1 MEAKITLNG
10 YTKASNKELNMSI
23 VTKLKEYLRLDSETF
38 VMFNNNR
45 EQLLFAIQADNN
57 SEVTDYFIVK
67 DTEPALDP
75 ATPYSRSDS
84 KYNIIS
90 KPYITVDGYR
100 SPITRKLDIT
110 FYSNKRN
117 KVEKVRADID
127 RFNLTGIADMQY
139 YVPAN
144 YSKLL
149 EKIETTG
156 NLPVTVPDET
166 VDVKISY
173 TARLNIKGNVEA
185 IGPNFK
191 VDFQIAVNYNRDSYW
206 VATYPLVINNKVLPK
221 NIINSKFT
229 YKKVKP
235 AKDIVEIGEQ
245 VKTYY
250 GSDGVNVFMIPKV
263 DNFRVAVSKEGYFPM
278 GSILVPIDP
287 ARPRTICNLFD
298 LPGITINEPYKAYII
313 DNIANVFT
321 PYKCL
326 FYIELYEDKVKSSL
340 QLSMSAGGNI
350 TVPTNL
356 DLTKTYRIV
365 INILTKLGKLSD
377 PDLKLL
383 NTLTQY
389 KNTNESG
396 PALSKSNLATYTLT
410 EDKSDPS
417 KAYKLIAGK
426 LYSHRD
432 VRVYSN
438 GEDMVEDGVWRD
450 SDTDWYVKYPGGV
463 DLTLKPHYNNGL
475 PSNYKEGTLPTVI
488 ANGNP
493 SVPNPGGQDINNEDN
508 EDTTPDSDEP
518 FVYNPVITYIKKPV
532 VNTPQ
537 PIWLGKV
544 TTSQYKAGK
553 KWPLP
558 LSSIEYEVGE
568 EGNDTAIDT
577 GTVTPPNL
585 DIDPTLHI
593 DGSKK
598 IWIRVKY
605 KSSGV
610 HGGNTISTESEWSDK
625 WIFQRP
631 VLETENIKTNIS
643 YIGKDGS
650 NKKQYKI
657 VTEHP
662 VFKSPYKEKIQN
674 LQVTNTKWLVYKK
687 EDNTLVTT
695 VTKSGDEGTVG
706 VFGIALDDVLLDEV
720 EYKIKSVIEASYK
733 IPSISGLTNATKTF
747 ESEIVYKP
755 SVFKIQKPIL
765 SVAQPITYGPVL
777 RSPYNAIAGWTGP
790 LTKIVVTVKNE
801 DTCTTPQTI
810 TLTGND
816 LKQNEFK
823 IPSRINNL
831 ELIHSNAK
839 IHVTAVYYSNVGS
852 NEARSDISDE
862 LVFTVPTYEIKPTD
876 TSVTEITSSQPL
888 VTFSPVTTTGGLKE
902 YYSPLVDVSTHIK
915 VEDTT
920 TSTIILD
927 NIIPNVKDEWRI
939 PLGTLTAGHIYNI
952 SAKRKFVLKD
962 FNNNEPLE
970 TGFGAVGSFT
980 APEIEFI
987 AQPTIT
993 TPANPYYGKLTISP
1007 YQRLNN
1013 WPLVRTSVVYHYEDE
1028 NGIPYGPDI
1037 VKPDAQPHTELP
1049 VYGSDK
1055 EIHVK
1060 VKYVSEGEVNGITL
1074 KAESKWSEVYT
1085 YRTIEHEAKI
1095 FHMNIVFKEIVNDK
1109 PEYNIT
1115 TSDLEYDD
1123 KGLTFITGI
1132 EEKSIEWTFYHKDD
1146 MNTPIYNKKI
1156 NKGQEGYKDHR
1167 LPADLL
1173 KGGDVYI
1180 IKTKYEFDLKLKD
1193 GSRLASTSTQEEEY
1207 THVLPGIEKPVLTI
1221 VNNPGF
1227 GPVTRSAY
1235 TPTGGWNGSL
1245 SKVTY
1250 MYGPEGSSLD
1260 HTKEVTGADM
1270 EDAFR
1275 PPVRQSG
1282 SKLDIVAF
1290 YESVVNGVTLTSP
1303 ISDRVTLEYPTFTL
1317 GSFGVTMS
1325 NTDGIT
1331 PTATLTNLNI
1341 SQNLKDY
1348 LRNYRVT
1355 KTFIRITDVD
1365 LGMPV
1370 YTNESPILSK
1380 TFNIPAGTLSYNKDY
1395 SVEAGYYIESPVL
1408 ENPEVIAHVSFKTP
1422 VEFYIDKPTLT
1433 VPNDP
1438 YYGPLTFSAYTP
1450 IFGWTEP
1457 CLEAEIQYL
1466 SGTFNPVKA
1475 IQVLKTT
1482 NDPTTLDYTL
1492 PIIGSEENMNVRVR
1506 YVSKKDNKKYYSDW
1520 SEVLT
1525 YKMAKYGLD
1534 PAFRVE
1540 VENND
1545 EEPKLIFKNKGYIG
1559 EDLPF
1564 IGTGI
1569 TSIDGIKVSIVSK
1582 ETNLEVYA
1590 ANLPY
1595 TDNEHM
1601 VPPGKVEKNKT
1612 YTIKASLTFKHKY
1625 LTNDVNKVRE
1635 FSLDYTVPRAIIIR
1649 TPVLMGGQFTQ
1660 YDEVRYSP
1668 YYDYGWE
1675 GEEDGLEIQY
1685 CTGTIDWDNG
1695 HTEIIN
1701 YSTYQSIPKEPN
1713 DKVFVRARWRGRKD
1727 SNIKLSEWSDVLE
1740 YIVPTCNFEFD
1751 KTAEECLDRTNP
1763 LKPFVRMPGWKYIPV
1778 SGSGGLPKELVDF
1791 YPPNAWHVNIEKWD
1805 ETENKFVYAASSM
1818 ENYNV
1823 NAAYHFKLYIPNY
1836 DINKKYKI
1844 TIKFNPTSRYVVNV
1858 DPLDRWCSMEYIL
1871 PAGST
1876 TGINLIYVPTNPYYG
1891 SIMKL
1896 PFTKPATWT
1905 GEIAKI
1911 KYTTS
1916 VDAEPDIETVE
1927 INHTDDYLPPFTPNN
1942 YSKEWKVV
1950 AKAISTNN
1958 EESGESTVVFR
1969 TPEIKVKEGLKGSND
1984 NNGLS
1989 PKFIVPKLTLA
2000 DLDKFQTNPG
2010 ELDVKSI
2017 DLTITGSDGSSRTKN
2032 FSGLSGNGPFEL
2044 EIDGTLNE
2052 NVKYTAKADC
2062 KWEHRFT
2069 MAAGEQTYT
2078 VNFDEYL
2085 ALAIPVTIH
2094 KPTVKTEINPK
2105 GYYKTIEFNKPEV
2118 TNGTYTI
2125 KKMLIE
2131 WGVGEFGTD
2140 LIKKVEHLDVNPD
2153 SIPTL
2158 EIPFKKAN
2166 QKLWVRFK
2174 YSLLVPELGTEVKET
2189 EYSDLVTWTLPNAVV
2204 KDVEISVTKPFVRPI
2219 KATFSPF
2226 DYTEKELI
2234 PETIYPDRATLVVK
2248 DQWGREEYFTK
2259 EILPSETEIEIPES
2273 VLETEKTYQAQI
2285 LYSVTHPLFNE
2296 GIPSDATNSVE
2307 FEILK
2312 DDNVIETPTLSVPK
2326 DPYYG
2331 PLKITPYK
2339 TKNGFT
2345 GEAEKIEFKLLFS
2358 SSPILP
2364 EYLDG
2369 YYSGNFY
2376 EATPEEFKTYM
2387 VQDMKYRDMYVG
2399 AKARY
2404 VSEGKK
2410 SNWSEVLVYKT
2421 MPYKVIKHEPTLEQN
2436 ADGSITV
2443 HAGKISV
2450 LNGDLPFLNCDQDF
2464 KMEELR
2470 VEVTRT
2476 SNNQTFTVNFTPYNA
2491 VKFNA
2496 NNDVLIPAAQLVDGE
2511 EYKFRVM
2518 YYFFLDNENEHL
2530 LAARGS
2536 GEEVTLTQVV
2546 RKPKPIAKPTLS
2558 IPKNPYYG
2566 PIDITPPVTAPGFTE
2581 TVNKVIYEYAEDF
2594 FDPNDPLQVVTNI
2607 TKTDAAIAD
2616 KVTLD
2621 IKKSLKKVYIR
2632 ARYATDNTF
2641 SEWSDILEIITPEF
2655 GIEKPTFTITGDGLA
2670 PTIKIAPM
2678 GIIGKEL
2685 PYIGEFVAEG
2695 VIVSIKDNETDE
2707 EVYGGEWNGDK
2718 TTINVPNGKILKG
2731 KKYKIQVMYGVK
2743 HAIITENNPVL
2754 YKSDVVVYEAPN
2766 PKILTPSIT
2775 FYVDVNDDQMY
2786 LKGSEYTA
2794 IGTTERHAYSSWY
2807 LYEKNVE
2814 EPKAKLENSPDKLL
2828 KWQIPVPL
2836 EQGKEYI
2843 AKLKYSSNNL
2853 DSELGV
2859 LEFRGLDGRPAPI
2872 TATVRYSDAG
2882 NGWRPRYAISP
2893 YYIPGNTTGS
2903 IQKFS
2908 LTIKKGTTADSKTSQ
2923 PGDRILTVEIPTWV
2937 NGRGTELSYVVSK
2950 ADYITVINALPN
2962 KNPAYPVFFSG
2973 VLEDNKGN
2981 TVEVPDIMYTYPYA
2995 FLPGKIQLQGAGTA
3009 TPTLQAVGVN
3019 TQGADYFAI
3028 TKTKWEVLDGTAHL
3042 VNEES
3047 VGYVDNKP
3055 LGSLGMDPTKKY
3067 KAKITYTND
3076 VGEFET
3082 ETYEFSL
3089 GEPRLVP
3096 LVAWHSL
3103 TPINDVEW
3111 TLKLNMS
3118 PFVMSNPGG
3127 HTWSIEK
3134 QTIKIVDGEGN
3145 VIASE
3150 ESGYKTEYDISRKT
3164 RNGSTSID
3172 DVALDY
3178 GKKYN
3183 IIVIRETNHYP
3194 LINRTVKDESIYQID
3209 MGAKPIPYVKP
3220 AVIELSF
3227 DYKDVDDR
3235 TIKGRITE
3243 EIVVQRY
3250 FDKVPKKIIWKLW
3263 REGETKPF
3271 STAETT
3277 GDVRE
3282 ITFGNGYHD
3291 VEAKDL
3297 WYKFQFR
3304 ITAEWIIDDEVK
3316 SIMNEGPWVAA
3327 PNSPG
3332 EPPKLDDYTPPTMRL
3347 VKKDGTSI
3355 TVEMNHPGSNIPAN
3369 RVVFTMTGA
3378 AINPLFKR
3386 RLKDG
3391 TLPKGMEFVQSGD
3404 NVTAV
3409 RITIMKPEKNTEN
3422 QVTFTD
3428 LFPGAAVNISAIY
3441 YWVEGRD
3448 KWGQPHRASNT
3459 YEASIAETL
3468 PEGSGVINLMP
3479 EVSFAAVSNLG
3490 KRYVDWVRIKDD
3502 LLVLGPISE
3511 FVITEGTPDGP
3522 VIGQSSYKSDGN
3534 PANAYYAYTR
3544 LTLPKFGTK
3553 YCLTGW
3559 LNMST
3564 NVRTLKAHA
3573 YHTTDPFAVANV
3585 EGGITCGYAG
3595 GGPVNKE
3602 GDPLSK
3608 SPDGFNSA
3616 SGTYYKGVL
3625 RFGNSVAEADDY
3637 MHEVEKFVT
3646 FDPVATT
3653 WPGETVMAEVSKKEY
3668 HFHIPYYTIKNSDG
3682 ETLNWVLTKP
3692 SVTIYFK
3699 NGETLTKRFW

>member
-117 KVEKVRADID
+117 KVEKVRANID

-144 YSKLL
+144 YSKLI

-166 VDVKISY
+166 VDAKISY
-173 TARLNIKGNVEA
+173 TARLNIKGSVEA

-235 AKDIVEIGEQ
+235 AKDILEIGEQ

-365 INILTKLGKLSD
+365 INILTKIGKLSD

-450 SDTDWYVKYPGGV
+450 SDTDWYVKYPGGT
-463 DLTLKPHYNNGL
+463 DLTLKPHYNNEL

-493 SVPNPGGQDINNEDN
+493 AVPNPGGQNINNEDN

-518 FVYNPVITYIKKPV
+518 FVYNPVIAYIKKPI

-568 EGNDTAIDT
+568 EGSDTAIDT

-610 HGGNTISTESEWSDK
+610 HGGNTISTES
-625 WIFQRP
+625 
-631 VLETENIKTNIS
+631 
-643 YIGKDGS
+643 
-650 NKKQYKI
+650 
-657 VTEHP
+657 
-662 VFKSPYKEKIQN
+662 
-674 LQVTNTKWLVYKK
+674 
-687 EDNTLVTT
+687 
-695 VTKSGDEGTVG
+695 
-706 VFGIALDDVLLDEV
+706 
-720 EYKIKSVIEASYK
+720 
-733 IPSISGLTNATKTF
+733 
-747 ESEIVYKP
+747 
-755 SVFKIQKPIL
+755 
-765 SVAQPITYGPVL
+765 
-777 RSPYNAIAGWTGP
+777 
-790 LTKIVVTVKNE
+790 
-801 DTCTTPQTI
+801 
-810 TLTGND
+810 
-816 LKQNEFK
+816 
-823 IPSRINNL
+823 
-831 ELIHSNAK
+831 
-839 IHVTAVYYSNVGS
+839 
-852 NEARSDISDE
+852 
-862 LVFTVPTYEIKPTD
+862 
-876 TSVTEITSSQPL
+876 
-888 VTFSPVTTTGGLKE
+888 
-902 YYSPLVDVSTHIK
+902 
-915 VEDTT
+915 
-920 TSTIILD
+920 
-927 NIIPNVKDEWRI
+927 
-939 PLGTLTAGHIYNI
+939 
-952 SAKRKFVLKD
+952 
-962 FNNNEPLE
+962 
-970 TGFGAVGSFT
+970 
-980 APEIEFI
+980 
-987 AQPTIT
+987 
-993 TPANPYYGKLTISP
+993 
-1007 YQRLNN
+1007 
-1013 WPLVRTSVVYHYEDE
+1013 
-1028 NGIPYGPDI
+1028 
-1037 VKPDAQPHTELP
+1037 
-1049 VYGSDK
+1049 
-1055 EIHVK
+1055 
-1060 VKYVSEGEVNGITL
+1060 
-1074 KAESKWSEVYT
+1074 KWSEVYT
-1085 YRTIEHEAKI
+1085 YRTIKHEAKI
-1095 FHMNIVFKEIVNDK
+1095 FHMHIVFKEIVNDK

-1173 KGGDVYI
+1173 KGGNVYI
-1180 IKTKYEFDLKLKD
+1180 VETKYEFDLKLKD
-1193 GSRLASTSTQEEEY
+1193 GSRLTSTSTQEEEY
-1207 THVLPGIEKPVLTI
+1207 AHVLPGIEKPVLTI

-1235 TPTGGWNGSL
+1235 TPIGGWNGGL

-1303 ISDRVTLEYPTFTL
+1303 MSDRVTLEYPTFTL
-1317 GSFGVTMS
+1317 GAFGVTMS

-1355 KTFIRITDVD
+1355 KTFIRITDID

-1370 YTNESPILSK
+1370 HTNESPILSK

-1408 ENPEVIAHVSFKTP
+1408 ENPEVTAHVSFKTP

-1466 SGTFNPVKA
+1466 PGTFNPVRA

-1482 NDPTTLDYTL
+1482 NDPITLDYTL

-1569 TSIDGIKVSIVSK
+1569 ISIDGIKVSIVSK
-1582 ETNLEVYA
+1582 ETNQEVYA

-1595 TDNEHM
+1595 NVNEHI

-1695 HTEIIN
+1695 HTEVIN

-1727 SNIKLSEWSDVLE
+1727 SDIKLSEWSDVLE
-1740 YIVPTCNFEFD
+1740 YTVPTCNFEFD

-1763 LKPFVRMPGWKYIPV
+1763 LKPFVRMPGWKYVPV
-1778 SGSGGLPKELVDF
+1778 SGSGGLPKELVDW

-1927 INHTDDYLPPFTPNN
+1927 INHTDDYLPLFTPNN

-1989 PKFIVPKLTLA
+1989 PKFIVPKLILA

-2010 ELDVKSI
+2010 ELEVKSI

-2069 MAAGEQTYT
+2069 IAAGEQTYT

-2094 KPTVKTEINPK
+2094 KPTIKTEINPK
-2105 GYYKTIEFNKPEV
+2105 GYYKVIEFNKPVV

-2125 KKMLIE
+2125 KKMNIE
-2131 WGVGEFGTD
+2131 WGVGEFGAD
-2140 LIKKVEHLDVNPD
+2140 LIRKVEHLDVNPD

-2174 YSLLVPELGTEVKET
+2174 YSLLVPELGTEVRET

-2204 KDVEISVTKPFVRPI
+2204 KDVEISVTGPFVRPI

-2226 DYTEKELI
+2226 DYTEKDLI

-2259 EILPSETEIEIPES
+2259 EILPGETEIEIPES

-2345 GEAEKIEFKLLFS
+2345 GEAEKIEFKLLFAS
-2358 SSPILP
+2358 APILP

-2410 SNWSEVLVYKT
+2410 SNWSEVLLYKT
-2421 MPYKVIKHEPTLEQN
+2421 MPYGVMKHEPTLEQN
-2436 ADGSITV
+2436 IDGSITV

-2536 GEEVTLTQVV
+2536 GEEVTITQVV
-2546 RKPKPIAKPTLS
+2546 RKPKPIAKPVLS
-2558 IPKNPYYG
+2558 IPRNPYYG

-2743 HAIITENNPVL
+2743 HAIITENNPIL

-2766 PKILTPSIT
+2766 PKIAAPSIT
-2775 FYVDVNDDQMY
+2775 FYIDANDDQMY
-2786 LKGSEYTA
+2786 LKGSEYIA

-2853 DSELGV
+2853 DSEPGV

-2872 TATVRYSDAG
+2872 TSYVRYSDAG
-2882 NGWRPRYAISP
+2882 NGWRPRYTISP
-2893 YYIPGNTTGS
+2893 YFIPGNTTAS
-2903 IQKFS
+2903 IQKFN
-2908 LTIKKGTTADSKTSQ
+2908 LTIKKGTTADSKISQ
-2923 PGDRILTVEIPTWV
+2923 PGERILTVEIPTWV

-2950 ADYITVINALPN
+2950 ADYITVINTLPN

-2981 TVEVPDIMYTYPYA
+2981 TVEIPDIMYTYPYA

-3019 TQGADYFAI
+3019 TQGADYFTI
-3028 TKTKWEVLDGTAHL
+3028 TKTKWEVLDGTTHL

-3082 ETYEFSL
+3082 PEYEFSL

-3103 TPINDVEW
+3103 APINDVEW

-3127 HTWSIEK
+3127 YTWSIEK

-3164 RNGSTSID
+3164 RNGSTGID
-3172 DVALDY
+3172 DVVLDY

-3304 ITAEWIIDDEVK
+3304 ITAEWIIDDGLK

-3391 TLPKGMEFVQSGD
+3391 TLPKGMEFVQSGE

-3522 VIGQSSYKSDGN
+3522 VIGQPSYKSDGV
-3534 PANAYYAYTR
+3534 PSNAYYAYTR
-3544 LTLPKFGTK
+3544 LTLPKFGTT

-3559 LNMST
+3559 LNMSA

-3573 YHTTDPFAVANV
+3573 YHTTEPFAKANV
-3585 EGGITCGYAG
+3585 EGGITAGYAG

-3616 SGTYYKGVL
+3616 RGTYYKGVL

-3637 MHEVEKFVT
+3637 MHEVERFVT

-3653 WPGETVMAEVSKKEY
+3653 WPGETVMAEVSKKKY
-3668 HFHIPYYTIKNSDG
+3668 HFHIPYYTIKNSNG

>member
-23 VTKLKEYLRLDSETF
+23 VTKLKEYLRIDSETF

-100 SPITRKLDIT
+100 SPVTRKLDIT

-156 NLPVTVPDET
+156 SLPITVPDET

-173 TARLNIKGNVEA
+173 TARLNTKGNIEA

-235 AKDIVEIGEQ
+235 AKDILEIGEQ
-245 VKTYY
+245 AKTYY
-250 GSDGVNVFMIPKV
+250 GSDDVNVFMIPKV
-263 DNFRVAVSKEGYFPM
+263 DNFRVVVSKEGYFPM

-313 DNIANVFT
+313 DNIANIFT

-356 DLTKTYRIV
+356 DLTKTYRVV
-365 INILTKLGKLSD
+365 INILTKMGKLSD
-377 PDLKLL
+377 PSLKLL

-389 KNTNESG
+389 KTANESG

-410 EDKSDPS
+410 EDRSDPS

-426 LYSHRD
+426 LYSYRD
-432 VRVYSN
+432 IRVYSN
-438 GEDMVEDGVWRD
+438 GEDIVEDGVWRD
-450 SDTDWYVKYPGGV
+450 SDADWYVKYPGGA
-463 DLTLKPHYNNGL
+463 DLTLKPHYNNEL
-475 PSNYKEGTLPTVI
+475 PSNYKEGTLPTVV

-493 SVPNPGGQDINNEDN
+493 AVPNPGGEDINNEN
-508 EDTTPDSDEP
+508 TEDTRPDSDEP
-518 FVYNPVITYIKKPV
+518 FVFNPAINYIKKPV

-537 PIWLGKV
+537 PVWLGKV
-544 TTSQYKAGK
+544 TTSQYKVGK
-553 KWPLP
+553 RWPLP
-558 LSSIEYEVGE
+558 LTEIVYEIGKD
-568 EGNDTAIDT
+568 GSDTVDET
-577 GTVTPPNL
+577 GSVTPPNL
-585 DIDPTLHI
+585 DIDPLLELE
-593 DGSKK
+593 GNGK

-610 HGGNTISTESEWSDK
+610 HEGNNITTESEWSDK
-625 WIFQRP
+625 WTFQRP
-631 VLETENIKTNIS
+631 TLEIDPFETIVS
-643 YIGKDGS
+643 YKGPS
-650 NKKQYKI
+650 NSGYKI
-657 VTEHP
+657 YGLTTP
-662 VFKSPYKEKIQN
+662 LLFKSPYKDKLVDLKPTEAKWKIRRKSDGHSFGEFRSDSYSR
-674 LQVTNTKWLVYKK
+674 LIGFDTLLMGHIIP
-687 EDNTLVTT
+687 DNVEVEIETII
-695 VTKSGDEGTVG
+695 TVG
-706 VFGIALDDVLLDEV
+706 
-720 EYKIKSVIEASYK
+720 YK
-733 IPSISGLTNATKTF
+733 IPTIHGLKDKEKVFTQTMTYIADMLK
-747 ESEIVYKP
+747 IAKP
-755 SVFKIQKPIL
+755 VL
-765 SVAQPITYGPVL
+765 SVAKDPTYGPVL
-777 RSPYNAIAGWTGP
+777 RSPYNPIGGWTHP
-790 LTKIVVTVKNE
+790 LTKIIVYVRNDELPTERV
-801 DTCTTPQTI
+801 I

-816 LKQNEFK
+816 LLKNEIVIPHYYLADAELLKADTTIYIYAAYVSTFGTRETSSELSDILEFK
-823 IPSRINNL
+823 
-831 ELIHSNAK
+831 
-839 IHVTAVYYSNVGS
+839 
-852 NEARSDISDE
+852 
-862 LVFTVPTYEIKPTD
+862 VPNYAILPTD
-876 TSVTEITSSQPL
+876 TTVENETTSEPTFKFSKVTATEGL
-888 VTFSPVTTTGGLKE
+888 FDYFKPVT
-902 YYSPLVDVSTHIK
+902 DVSTHVKI
-915 VEDTT
+915 VDRTDGTT
-920 TSTIILD
+920 LVD
-927 NIIPNVKDEWRI
+927 GIIPGVKDEYKA
-939 PLGTLTAGHIYNI
+939 PLGTFKPGHEYRIQ
-952 SAKRKFVLKD
+952 AKRKFIVNGYQ
-962 FNNNEPLE
+962 NNATLE
-970 TGFGAVGSFT
+970 TEIGAVVNYEC
-980 APEIEFI
+980 PEIEYI
-987 AQPTIT
+987 AQPTIS

-1013 WPLVRTSVVYHYEDE
+1013 WPLTRTSVVYHYEDE
-1028 NGIPYGPDI
+1028 NDIPYGPDI
-1037 VKPDAQPHTELP
+1037 VKPDSDPYTELP
-1049 VYGSDK
+1049 VYGSNM
-1055 EIHVK
+1055 EIRVK
-1060 VKYVSEGEVNGITL
+1060 VKYVSEGLVNGVTL

-1095 FHMNIVFKEIVNDK
+1095 FHMNIVYKEIVNDK

-1115 TSDLEYDD
+1115 TSDLEYDS

-1132 EEKSIEWTFYHKDD
+1132 EEKSIEWTIYHEDD
-1146 MNTPIYNKKI
+1146 MDTPIYNKKI
-1156 NKGQEGYKDHR
+1156 NKNQPGYKDHR

-1173 KGGDVYI
+1173 TGGNVYI
-1180 IKTKYEFDLKLKD
+1180 VETKYEFDLKLKD
-1193 GSRLASTSTQEEEY
+1193 GSRIASVAAQEEEY
-1207 THVLPGIEKPVLTI
+1207 THILPGIEKPVLTI
-1221 VNNPGF
+1221 LNNPGF
-1227 GPVTRSAY
+1227 GPVTKSPY
-1235 TPTGGWNGSL
+1235 TPVGGWTGNL
-1245 SKVTY
+1245 TKVVY
-1250 MYGPEGSSLD
+1250 MYGPEGGSLD
-1260 HTKEVTGADM
+1260 NTKEVTGADVQ
-1270 EDAFR
+1270 DPFR
-1275 PPVRQSG
+1275 PPVGQSG
-1282 SKLDIVAF
+1282 SKIDISAY
-1290 YESVVNGVTLTSP
+1290 YESTVNGVTLTSP
-1303 ISDRVTLEYPTFTL
+1303 MSDRVTLEYPTYTL
-1317 GSFGVTMS
+1317 GAFSVSMS

-1331 PTATLTNLNI
+1331 PTATLTDLVI

-1348 LRNYRVT
+1348 LRNYRIV
-1355 KTFIRITDVD
+1355 KTFIRITDID
-1365 LGMPV
+1365 LGMPIH
-1370 YTNESPILSK
+1370 TDESATLSK
-1380 TFNIPAGTLSYNKDY
+1380 VFQIPNGVLSYNKTY

-1408 ENPEVIAHVSFKTP
+1408 ANKEITAGVSFTTP

-1450 IFGWTEP
+1450 IFGWIEP

-1466 SGTFNPVKA
+1466 PGTFNPTTA

-1482 NDPTTLDYTL
+1482 SDPTTLDYTL
-1492 PIIGSEENMNVRVR
+1492 PIIASEERMNVRVR

-1525 YKMAKYGLD
+1525 YKMPKYGLD

-1564 IGTGI
+1564 IGTGL
-1569 TSIDGIKVSIVSK
+1569 TSIDGIKLSIVSK

-1601 VPPGKVEKNKT
+1601 VPPGKVEKAKT

-1625 LTNDVNKVRE
+1625 LTNDVNQVRE
-1635 FSLDYTVPRAIIIR
+1635 FTLDYTVPRGIIIR

-1695 HTEIIN
+1695 HTDIIN

-1727 SNIKLSEWSDVLE
+1727 SDIKLSEWSDVLE
-1740 YIVPTCNFEFD
+1740 YTVPTCNFEFD

-1763 LKPFVRMPGWKYIPV
+1763 LKPFVRMPGWKYVPV

-1844 TIKFNPTSRYVVNV
+1844 TIKFNPTSRYVVNI
-1858 DPLDRWCSMEYIL
+1858 DPLDRWCTTEYIL
-1871 PAGST
+1871 QAGST

-1891 SIMKL
+1891 AIMKL

-1927 INHTDDYLPPFTPNN
+1927 INHTDDYLPPYTPNN

-1969 TPEIKVKEGLKGSND
+1969 TPEIKVKEGIKGSND

-1989 PKFIVPKLTLA
+1989 PKFIVPKLILA

-2085 ALAIPVTIH
+2085 ALAIPVTIQ
-2094 KPTVKTEINPK
+2094 KPTIKTEINPK
-2105 GYYKTIEFNKPEV
+2105 GYYKVIEFNKPEV

-2131 WGVGEFGTD
+2131 WGVGEFGD
-2140 LIKKVEHLDVNPD
+2140 DIINKIEHLNVDPN

-2166 QKLWVRFK
+2166 HKLWVRFK
-2174 YSLLVPELGTEVKET
+2174 YSLLVPELGTDEKET
-2189 EYSDLVTWTLPNAVV
+2189 EYSDMAAWTLPNAVV
-2204 KDVEISVTKPFVRPI
+2204 KDVDISITGPFVRPI
-2219 KATFSPF
+2219 IATVTPF
-2226 DYTEKELI
+2226 DYTDKEFI
-2234 PETIYPDRATLVVK
+2234 PETIFPDRATFVVK

-2259 EILPSETEIEIPES
+2259 ELLPGETQIEVPES
-2273 VLETEKTYQAQI
+2273 VLENEITYQAQI

-2307 FEILK
+2307 FQILK

-2345 GEAEKIEFKLLFS
+2345 GVAEKIEFKMLFS
-2358 SSPILP
+2358 SSSILP

-2404 VSEGKK
+2404 LSEGKK
-2410 SNWSEVLVYKT
+2410 SNWSEVLLYKT
-2421 MPYKVIKHEPTLEQN
+2421 MPYGVIKHEPTLEQN

-2450 LNGDLPFLNCDQDF
+2450 LNGDLPFLNCDHDF

-2470 VEVTRT
+2470 VDVTRT
-2476 SNNQTFTVNFTPYNA
+2476 SNNQSFSVNFLPYNA

-2511 EYKFRVM
+2511 EYRFRVI
-2518 YYFFLDNENEHL
+2518 YHFFLDNENEHL

-2536 GEEVTLTQVV
+2536 GEEVTLTHTV

-2581 TVNKVIYEYAEDF
+2581 TVNKVMYEYAEDF
-2594 FDPNDPLQVVTNI
+2594 FDVNDPMQVVTNI
-2607 TKTDAAIAD
+2607 TKTGAAIAD

-2632 ARYATDNTF
+2632 ARYATDNVF
-2641 SEWSDILEIITPEF
+2641 SEWSDLLQIITPEF
-2655 GIEKPTFTITGDGLA
+2655 GIEKPTFTISGDGLA
-2670 PTIKIAPM
+2670 PTISIDPM
-2678 GIIGKEL
+2678 RIIGKEL
-2685 PYIGEFVAEG
+2685 PYIGEFVAES
-2695 VIVSIKDNETDE
+2695 VILMIKDAETDA
-2707 EVYGGEWNGDK
+2707 EVYGGEWNGTK
-2718 TTINVPNGKILKG
+2718 TTIKVPDGKIQKG

-2743 HAIITENNPVL
+2743 HAVITENNDIL
-2754 YKSDVVVYEAPN
+2754 YKSDEVIYEAPN
-2766 PKILTPSIT
+2766 PKIVTPTIT
-2775 FYVDVNDDQMY
+2775 FYVDVNDDKMY
-2786 LKGSEYTA
+2786 LKGSDYATV
-2794 IGTTERHAYSSWY
+2794 GTTERHAYSSWY

-2814 EPKAKLENSPDKLL
+2814 EPKAKLENSSDKLL

-2872 TATVRYSDAG
+2872 KSSVKYSDAG
-2882 NGWRPRYAISP
+2882 NGWRPRYTISP
-2893 YYIPGNTTGS
+2893 YYIPGNTTAT
-2903 IQKFS
+2903 IQKFT
-2908 LTIKKGTTADSKTSQ
+2908 LTLKKGTTADTKTSQ
-2923 PGDRILTVEIPTWV
+2923 PGDRIVSLEIPTWV
-2937 NGRGTELSYVVSK
+2937 NTRGSELSFVIPK
-2950 ADYITVINALPN
+2950 ADYITVINSLPN
-2962 KNPAYPVFFSG
+2962 RNPAYPVFFSG

-2981 TVEVPDIMYTYPYA
+2981 TVEIPDIIYTYPFA

-3009 TPTLQAVGVN
+3009 NPVLTAVGVN

-3028 TKTKWEVLDGTAHL
+3028 TKTKWEVLDGATPIFNDEAT
-3042 VNEES
+3042 
-3047 VGYVDNKP
+3047 GYIDNKP

-3076 VGEFET
+3076 VGTFET
-3082 ETYEFSL
+3082 PEYEFSL
-3089 GEPRLVP
+3089 GEPRIVP
-3096 LVAWHSL
+3096 AGFSHTL
-3103 TPINDVEW
+3103 TPISDKEW
-3111 TLKLNMS
+3111 TLKLNVS
-3118 PFVMSNPGG
+3118 PFTMANPGG

-3134 QTIKIVDGEGN
+3134 QILKIMDGEGN
-3145 VIASE
+3145 VIATN
-3150 ESGYKTEYDISRKT
+3150 ESGYKTTYDISRKST
-3164 RNGSTSID
+3164 DGNGTIE
-3172 DVALDY
+3172 DVVLEY
-3178 GKKYN
+3178 GKTYN
-3183 IIVIRETNHYP
+3183 ISLLRETNHYP

-3209 MGAKPIPYVKP
+3209 MGAKPVPYVKP
-3220 AVIELSF
+3220 AAVELSF
-3227 DYKDVDDR
+3227 DYRDVDDR
-3235 TIKGRITE
+3235 TIKGRIVEDIT
-3243 EIVVQRY
+3243 VQRY

-3263 REGETKPF
+3263 RENETKPF
-3271 STAETT
+3271 STAETA
-3277 GDVRE
+3277 GNVRE
-3282 ITFGNGYHD
+3282 ITFGNGQHD
-3291 VEAKDL
+3291 VKAEDL
-3297 WYKFQFR
+3297 WYKFRFK
-3304 ITAEWIIDDEVK
+3304 ITAEWVIDETVK
-3316 SIMNEGPWVAA
+3316 SLPNEGPWVAA

-3332 EPPKLDDYTPPTMRL
+3332 QPPLLDDYTPPTMR
-3347 VKKDGTSI
+3347 VVEKTGTTI
-3355 TVEMNHPGSNIPAN
+3355 TVELNHPGSNIPAQ
-3369 RVVFTMTGA
+3369 RIEFVMTGN
-3378 AINPLFKR
+3378 AINPIFRR
-3386 RLKDG
+3386 RLKEG
-3391 TLPKGMEFVQSGD
+3391 TLPKGMEFVNDGNS
-3404 NVTAV
+3404 VSAV
-3409 RITIMKPEKNTEN
+3409 KIIVMYPEKNTEN
-3422 QVTFTD
+3422 RVTFTD
-3428 LFPGAAVNISAIY
+3428 LFPGTTVTITGGY
-3441 YWVEGRD
+3441 YWVAGRD
-3448 KWGQPHRASNT
+3448 KWGQPHGGSSTYLASVT
-3459 YEASIAETL
+3459 ETL
-3468 PEGSGVINLMP
+3468 PTGSGIINVTP
-3479 EVSFAAVSNLG
+3479 KVSFQG
-3490 KRYVDWVRIKDD
+3490 FGGITKRYIDWVKIEDD
-3502 LLVLGPISE
+3502 LLAMGPISE

-3522 VIGQSSYKSDGN
+3522 VIGNSSYKSDGN
-3534 PANAYYAYTR
+3534 PGNAYYAYTR
-3544 LTLPKFGTK
+3544 VTLPKFDTT

-3559 LNMST
+3559 LNMSE
-3564 NVRTLKAHA
+3564 NVRTLKGHA
-3573 YHTTDPFAVANV
+3573 YYKTEKFSAAKV
-3585 EGGITCGYAG
+3585 EAGITSGYEPYSAVNQAG
-3595 GGPVNKE
+3595 N
-3602 GDPLSK
+3602 PLSQV
-3608 SPDGFNSA
+3608 PAGYTYV
-3616 SGTYYKGVL
+3616 SGGYYPCVIN
-3625 RFGNSVAEADDY
+3625 FTNSVAVSDDY
-3637 MHEVEKFVT
+3637 MHEVEKFIT
-3646 FDPVATT
+3646 YDPDVPT
-3653 WPGETVMAEVSKKEY
+3653 WPGETVMAEVSKKIY
-3668 HFHIPYYTIKNSDG
+3668 KFHIPYYTVKNGAG
-3682 ETLNWVLTKP
+3682 ETLNWVLPHPTVKI
-3692 SVTIYFK
+3692 VFK
-3699 NGETLTKRFW
+3699 NGEFIIRKFW